1 MSLRLIGAGMILL
14 ASLGFIFS
22 KEAEFSEHKR
32 HLEEF
37 GLLLS
42 LLQNEICLLRL
53 PLPLVLEHCST
64 HLHPPYQRLCQAVR
78 EELLEQSQGDA
89 PEIWRTQLMACRKT
103 FLLDDSECRLLAE
116 AGEVFRMDNVE
127 LKEELFRVYQE
138 RLGTFREAYEKSL
151 VQRRRLCRYGSVLA
165 GIFLIIF
172 LI

>member
-1 MSLRLIGAGMILL
+1 MRLKLIGAGLIFL
-14 ASLGFIFS
+14 ASLGLIFS

-32 HLEEF
+32 QLDEF

-64 HLHPPYQRLCQAVR
+64 HLHHPYRELCEAVR
-78 EELLEQSQGDA
+78 GKLVEQSHGDA
-89 PEIWRTQLMACRKT
+89 PEIWRTQLEENKKT
-103 FLLDDSECRLLAE
+103 FLLDEAECRLLAE
-116 AGEVFRMDNVE
+116 SGEVLRMDNVE
-127 LKEELFRVYQE
+127 LKEELFGVYQQ
-138 RLGTFREAYEKSL
+138 RLGRLRDVYETSL
-151 VQRRRLCRYGSVLA
+151 MTRRRLCRYGTVLA